1 VAAPE
6 TLVLT
11 GKDVATLL
19 PLETC
24 ISAVEEAFALHAAGR
39 SLPPGVLGVPSE
51 GGGFHVKAAG
61 LRFER
66 PYFVAKIN
74 ANFPENPTR
83 HGLPT
88 IQGIVALFDAENGV
102 PLALMDSGEITA
114 LRTAAA
120 TAVAVRHL
128 ARKDSRVAAI
138 VGCGRQGKIQL
149 RALMHVLPIAR
160 VRVADSDR
168 VAAARFASAMSRE
181 LSLPIEVVADPRAA
195 CRESDVA
202 VTCTSSREPLLFAGD
217 MRPGS
222 FLAAVGAD
230 HPDKQELDPRLLA
243 GVTLVTDIR
252 EQCAAMGELHHAL
265 DAGILAMEDVHADLA
280 EVVSGRRPGR
290 SREEEIA
297 IFDSTG
303 TALQDVAAAVAVYR
317 EAARA
322 GAGGRVRFA
331 AS

>member
-1 VAAPE
+1 
-6 TLVLT
+6 
-11 GKDVATLL
+11 
-19 PLETC
+19 
-24 ISAVEEAFALHAAGR
+24 
-39 SLPPGVLGVPSE
+39 
-51 GGGFHVKAAG
+51 
-61 LRFER
+61 
-66 PYFVAKIN
+66 
-74 ANFPENPTR
+74 
-83 HGLPT
+83 
-88 IQGIVALFDAENGV
+88 
-102 PLALMDSGEITA
+102 
-114 LRTAAA
+114 
-120 TAVAVRHL
+120 
-128 ARKDSRVAAI
+128 
-138 VGCGRQGKIQL
+138 
-149 RALMHVLPIAR
+149 
-160 VRVADSDR
+160 
-168 VAAARFASAMSRE
+168 MSRE

-322 GAGGRVRFA
+322 GAGGRVRLA